1 MRVLVLLNVSIQI
14 SWFGK
19 IPEQIVFI
27 SSDNV
32 SETCHLNFSPDLDG
46 LGNMLSRVTV
56 SEDDIARQQFEEDLR
71 LYGSRPEPPDV
82 IEVDEATQLTGLPP
96 KRSASDFV
104 AAIDRQAKSRKKG
117 ESQTYDHHAITAIDW
132 NSGASPLDSWLN
144 QSAIPSTIVNYSQD
158 ISEPPADDPITQEVE
173 EIKVF
178 RNVHIGVEPEVI
190 RQKADTNQD
199 FLDSME
205 LGAQI
210 YYRNIM
216 DRYPLL
222 PAYLA
227 HRLAQANHERAERLR
242 LKRHRAQ
249 LPPIIRDGDQ
259 VMKIAPGL
267 PLPSQAFVTFPTV
280 SIAPPVPY
288 STEPANSRILP
299 SVSDLTS
306 PLVPMSVMGQSNSKT
321 PSSTQKKHQCKIC
334 DKRFARPSS
343 LQTHMYS
350 HIVEKPYACRAEGC
364 GRRFS
369 VVNNLRRHSK
379 IHKGDGGS
387 GHSSNSATQLS
398 NIYEPHSSDFWTGSS
413 THRRSSSIRSYSSS
427 RNSSLRGDP
436 AFDPQEQEPSFLTD
450 HSRSSSVDFDGI
462 SPGLPPPPV
471 VINKKLS
478 IECDICRDIVRV
490 DGKHDWQ

>member
-46 LGNMLSRVTV
+46 LGNMLSRVTI
-56 SEDDIARQQFEEDLR
+56 SEDDVARQQVEEDLR

-96 KRSASDFV
+96 KRSASDFE
-104 AAIDRQAKSRKKG
+104 AAIDRQAKFRKKG
-117 ESQTYDHHAITAIDW
+117 ESQTYNHHAITAIDW

-178 RNVHIGVEPEVI
+178 RNVHIGVEPKII

-199 FLDSME
+199 FVDSME

-216 DRYPLL
+216 DRFPLL

-227 HRLAQANHERAERLR
+227 HRLAQANHERAERVRLR
-242 LKRHRAQ
+242 RHGAQ
-249 LPPIIRDGDQ
+249 PPPIIRDGDQ
-259 VMKIAPGL
+259 VMKTAPGL
-267 PLPSQAFVTFPTV
+267 PSPFVTFPAV
-280 SIAPPVPY
+280 SIVPPVPY
-288 STEPANSRILP
+288 LTEPANSRILP
-299 SVSDLTS
+299 SIPDLTS
-306 PLVPMSVMGQSNSKT
+306 PLVPMSVMGQSNSRT
-321 PSSTQKKHQCKIC
+321 PSSTQKKHKCKIC
-334 DKRFARPSS
+334 DKRFTRPSS

-350 HIVEKPYACRAEGC
+350 HTGEKPYACLAEGC

-369 VVNNLRRHSK
+369 VVKNLRRHSK
-379 IHKGDGGS
+379 THKGDGGS
-387 GHSSNSATQLS
+387 GHSSNYATQFS
-398 NIYEPHSSDFWTGSS
+398 NIYKPDSSDFWTGLS

-436 AFDPQEQEPSFLTD
+436 TFGPQEQEPSFLTD
-450 HSRSSSVDFDGI
+450 HPRSSSVDFEGI
-462 SPGLPPPPV
+462 PLGLLLPLI